1 MATFLKGVTDE
12 FPQMDLYKPDYSFLT
27 QVYGTRQGEY
37 DRGFDYVKNIVNSA
51 LNDQLTSESN
61 EEFRKQVF
69 KKIQS
74 SLKDISNL
82 DLSNPANI
90 SIANSIVDPITQDK
104 ELGRDMALT
113 KFYNR
118 EIGKYNAL
126 KASDDPKKRALAN
139 DYSMAYMNYGINE
152 LKNAKRGDG
161 SILNAQPK
169 NFVPFEDVTGFLEQ
183 RVKDLKLEIVQ
194 DKVHGFY
201 KVKETNGVG
210 AGVPFALWAKNALE
224 SDGRFNEQLRVM
236 GFVNAE
242 NDIRQ
247 EMETGKISRDQA
259 LQMVAKKL
267 EKPVTEEVKK
277 TEMQSNLSLADVKEK
292 IELFDREYPNG
303 VPALKKTYYDDLMR
317 QKTQLEKTAGNASKD
332 FSDVTKGGYEYIAQ
346 NMHNIYKNNALNKI
360 ALDWGKNHANVTAK
374 VEIDQDDVAMN
385 LYKIKVDTSLAYA
398 KMNQDKELAFMKMAQ
413 DEKIE
418 NAKLELEIKKA
429 GAKGELPVSTIIGT
443 SQTTGSIPAVDILS
457 ESLATTRNEIF
468 SDAFDPKDGA
478 LNIVVGGENSGK
490 FYSVMDKVK
499 RIANNSNEKLTPDEL
514 KLLGTLGGH
523 AGVQVYN
530 PNSPKLA
537 QSTIDALS
545 VGIHNKARKII
556 PVLAAQGSIQDYK
569 QQVYILNNMMGKF
582 DQAISQKEQIEQ
594 NYENIAKAIL
604 NPDGSVK
611 ETYEGNVKVVGYTSN
626 RYPIFDLSK
635 LSEAQKKGLSIRVSP
650 EFNKRT
656 TGTTITRLNTGVTAD
671 EWGNIFGAVAA
682 ESASDA
688 SVFTKFAN
696 MNNKA
701 RAEMLGNEYEVSS
714 DPVAET
720 VKITVRAKND
730 KEKEATAPLVVTIPF
745 ETIET
750 NPSLAR
756 LKKFK
761 QESTMNKTSLGDFN
775 SLFQNPTGTIN
786 AKKTIKD
793 TGFDFTATGNYDR
806 YGNYSVSYSTKYKNP
821 ETNKWVNSG
830 VAFIPMSGPDDIDQ
844 ILALD
849 AHIKTQYESYMTAL
863 KTINSKKK

>member
-37 DRGFDYVKNIVNSA
+37 DRGFEYVKNIVNSA

-201 KVKETNGVG
+201 KVKETNGVD
-210 AGVPFALWAKNALE
+210 AGIPFALWAKNALE

-360 ALDWGKNHANVTAK
+360 ALDWGKNHAKVTAK

-457 ESLATTRNEIF
+457 ESLVTTRNEIF

-537 QSTIDALS
+537 QSTIDALA

-556 PVLAAQGSIQDYK
+556 PVLAAQGSVQDYK

-582 DQAISQKEQIEQ
+582 DQALSQKEQIEQ

-626 RYPIFDLSK
+626 NYPIFDLSK

-745 ETIET
+745 ETIST
-750 NPSLAR
+750 NPSLSR
-756 LKKFK
+756 FKKFVK
-761 QESTMNKTSLGDFN
+761 ESTMNKTSLGDFN

-806 YGNYSVSYSTKYKNP
+806 YGNYSVSYSTKYWDPVK
-821 ETNKWVNSG
+821 NKWVNSG
-830 VAFIPMSGPDDIDQ
+830 VDFIPMNGPDDVDGI
-844 ILALD
+844 IALD
-849 AHIKTQYESYMTAL
+849 EHIKTQYETYMTAL